1 VTQEVTGHVTEIRR
15 ASEDE
20 WRTVREVR
28 LTALQEAPHAFAS
41 TYEREAP
48 LDEAAWR
55 RRVRAAAW
63 FVARDGGEPVGIA
76 GAFREKGTTAA
87 ERHLIGMWVAS
98 AWRRRG
104 VARALCEAVARWAR
118 EDGAQV
124 LSLWVAEGND
134 DARRAYQRFG
144 FVGTGETQP
153 LPSDPSR
160 SEERLTLDLA
170 PPVAG

>member
-1 VTQEVTGHVTEIRR
+1 MTGIRR
-15 ASEDE
+15 AFEDE

-28 LTALQEAPHAFAS
+28 LEALREAPYAFAS
-41 TYEREAP
+41 TYKREAP
-48 LDEAAWR
+48 LDEAGWR
-55 RRVRAAAW
+55 RRVRGAAW
-63 FVARDGGEPVGIA
+63 FVAWDAGEPVGIA
-76 GAFREKGTTAA
+76 GAFREERTAAA
-87 ERHLIGMWVAS
+87 ERHLVGMWVAPV
-98 AWRRRG
+98 WRRRG

-134 DARRAYQRFG
+134 AARRAYQRFG

-160 SEERLTLDLA
+160 SEERLTLDLG
-170 PPVAG
+170 PPAAG

>member
-1 VTQEVTGHVTEIRR
+1 VAQIRR
-15 ASEDE
+15 VAEGE

-28 LTALQEAPHAFAS
+28 LAALREAPYAFAS

-48 LDEAAWR
+48 LDEAEWR

-63 FVARDGGEPVGIA
+63 FVARDSGEPVGIA
-76 GAFREKGTTAA
+76 GAFREEGTAAA
-87 ERHLIGMWVAS
+87 ERHLIGMWVAP

-118 EDGAQV
+118 EDGAKL

-134 DARRAYQRFG
+134 AARSAYQRFG